1 MEKEKNLLRDHYCA
15 PYIEVINV
23 IIEQNILAS
32 GSGDLASGSG
42 DLGDMDMPGE
52 FW

>member
-32 GSGDLASGSG
+32 GSGDL
-42 DLGDMDMPGE
+42 GDMDMPGE